1 MNERGDR
8 GWARL
13 PAVRIGAVIAIALAA
28 AFAVWLL
35 VRDNDDSSTTTTTTT
50 TATTSAQTT
59 TTATVGPVAAS
70 PAALSALADEAGHP
84 VYWIGPR
91 PDRTYELTRT
101 SSGRIFIRYLP
112 PDVRV
117 GNRSAR
123 FTIVGSYPVDDALDV
138 LRDLSEQ
145 EGQGSASVP
154 GGGLAVYSTS
164 SPNNVYLAYPGE
176 DVQIEVFDPSAA
188 RALRLAT
195 TGRVVPVE

>member
-1 MNERGDR
+1 VNERGDT

-13 PAVRIGAVIAIALAA
+13 PAVRIGAVVAIALAA

-35 VRDNDDSSTTTTTTT
+35 VRGNDDSSSASTTTPTTT
-50 TATTSAQTT
+50 TAEI
-59 TTATVGPVAAS
+59 GPVAAS
-70 PAALSALADEAGHP
+70 PAALRALADEAGHP

-91 PDRTYELTRT
+91 PGRTYELTRT

-117 GNRSAR
+117 GNRTAR
-123 FTIVGSYPVDDALDV
+123 FTIVGSYPVENAIDV

-145 EGQGSASVP
+145 SGERSASVP

-164 SPNNVYLAYPGE
+164 SPSNVYLAYPGS

-195 TGRVVPVE
+195 SGRVVPVG

>member
-13 PAVRIGAVIAIALAA
+13 PAVRIGAVVAIALAA

-35 VRDNDDSSTTTTTTT
+35 VRGNDDSSSTSTTTQ
-50 TATTSAQTT
+50 AQTT
-59 TTATVGPVAAS
+59 TTAEIGPVAAS
-70 PAALSALADEAGHP
+70 PAALRALADGAGHP

-91 PDRTYELTRT
+91 PNRTYELTRT
-101 SSGRIFIRYLP
+101 PSGRIFIRYLP
-112 PDVRV
+112 PGVRV

-123 FTIVGSYPVDDALDV
+123 FTIVGSYPVENAIDV
-138 LRDLSEQ
+138 LRELSEQ
-145 EGQGSASVP
+145 PGERSASVP

-164 SPNNVYLAYPGE
+164 SPTNVYVAYPGS
-176 DVQIEVFDPSAA
+176 DVQIEVFDPSAE

-195 TGRVVPVE
+195 SSRVVPIG